1 MLHDPFILGL
11 SIIIVCNSILTVVLW
26 LLRTSQQWTNDL
38 LSENHLENQID
49 VTNYE
54 KWFLMS
60 LLFLTGEII
69 MMSALI
75 ISYFTTFSI

>member
-1 MLHDPFILGL
+1 MLHDPFIMGL
-11 SIIIVCNSILTVVLW
+11 SIIIICNSILTIVLW
-26 LLRTSQQWTNDL
+26 LLRTSQQCTNDL
-38 LSENHLENQID
+38 LSENQLEEQID

-69 MMSALI
+69 MMSALV
-75 ISYFTTFSI
+75 ISYFTAFSI

>member
-11 SIIIVCNSILTVVLW
+11 SIIIICNSILTIVLW
-26 LLRTSQQWTNDL
+26 LLKISQQCTNDL
-38 LSENHLENQID
+38 LSENQLEEQID

-54 KWFLMS
+54 KWFLIS

>member
-1 MLHDPFILGL
+1 MLHDRFIMGL
-11 SIIIVCNSILTVVLW
+11 SIIIICNSILTIVLW
-26 LLRTSQQWTNDL
+26 LLRTSQQCTNDL
-38 LSENHLENQID
+38 LGENQLEEQID

-69 MMSALI
+69 MMSALV
-75 ISYFTTFSI
+75 ISYFTAFSI